1 MFEHIYSLLHITK
14 IKIVLA
20 LFPAS
25 LFILT
30 DLHLE
35 IIAIILWLLIID
47 TLLGISVAI
56 KYKIFTSTKMR
67 KAIHKFLIYT
77 YAMLTAFFI
86 SQIDIP
92 MISYFFYYTGAY
104 IAVNEGISNFEKL
117 ALLGFVLPKQL
128 MNKLNIDFKN
138 NDIDKLINKK

>member
-1 MFEHIYSLLHITK
+1 MLSSIYSILHITK
-14 IKIVLA
+14 TKILLA
-20 LFPAS
+20 LFPTS

-30 DLHLE
+30 NLHLE
-35 IIAIILWLLIID
+35 IIAIVLWLLIID
-47 TLLGISVAI
+47 TLLGISVAV
-56 KYKIFTSTKMR
+56 KYKVFTSTKMR

-86 SQIDIP
+86 SQINIP
-92 MISYFFYYTGAY
+92 MVDYFFYYTGAY
-104 IAVNEGISNFEKL
+104 IAINEGVSNFEKL

-138 NDIDKLINKK
+138 NNIYKIIDKK